1 MKNSSRMEE
10 DKSEQERSS
19 NSNRKG
25 NHILTPYIKKPNKQ
39 SLNRAEFSQVALNK
53 SRNTNKKQNNNK
65 KTYKIV

>member
-1 MKNSSRMEE
+1 MEE

-39 SLNRAEFSQVALNK
+39 SLNRAEFSQVEFP
-53 SRNTNKKQNNNK
+53 QQ
-65 KTYKIV
+65 IQEHQ